1 MSAEKDEGG
10 SRPNSVRTQSIRED
24 SIAIHSHDD
33 SDSSG
38 HDADG
43 EGLERY
49 STHQS
54 MGPDVPVDQTSTVVE
69 IPDEVYDRL
78 PPHRKRIIVG
88 LLSFCSFLAP
98 ISSTSVLAASPEV
111 AKEFHTTGS
120 IINISNAMYMLFM
133 GLSPM
138 FWGPM
143 SQVYGRRWV
152 SIYFLLS
159 SWLSRLNTDTNDP
172 QGDYCNR
179 NCLSRLLYRNG
190 SCAEPGGF
198 LRLPHSQ
205 RL

>member
-1 MSAEKDEGG
+1 MSAEKDEGS
-10 SRPNSVRTQSIRED
+10 SRPGSVRAQSTREH
-24 SIAIHSHDD
+24 SIHSSHDD
-33 SDSSG
+33 TDSSE
-38 HDADG
+38 HAADG
-43 EGLERY
+43 EGLDRY

-54 MGPDVPVDQTSTVVE
+54 MGPDVPVDQASTVIE

-78 PPHRKRIIVG
+78 PAHRKRIIVF

-120 IINISNAMYMLFM
+120 IINVSNAMYMLFM

-152 SIYFLLS
+152 SISLFV
-159 SWLSRLNTDTNDP
+159 
-172 QGDYCNR
+172 
-179 NCLSRLLYRNG
+179 
-190 SCAEPGGF
+190 
-198 LRLPHSQ
+198 
-205 RL
+205 